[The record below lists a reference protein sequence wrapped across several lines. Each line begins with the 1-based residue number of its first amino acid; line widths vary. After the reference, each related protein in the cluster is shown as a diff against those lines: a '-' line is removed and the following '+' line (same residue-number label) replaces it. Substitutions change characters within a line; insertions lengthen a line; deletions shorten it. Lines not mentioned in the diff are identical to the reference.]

1 VKTCQSFPSSL
12 CRVRRNAIA
21 AFGTRNSSGLARLKR
36 LKVNCFE
43 ASKDADAHQAA
54 LGLLICSLPVQRW
67 MLRTSTSI
75 SMGGPGVPISNTSDF
90 TNTSY
95 NFVVAVVLLTSPHT

>member
-43 ASKDADAHQAA
+43 ARVRTLMPTKP
-54 LGLLICSLPVQRW
+54 LWVCSSAVCLCNGGCSELQLQYRW
-67 MLRTSTSI
+67 VD
-75 SMGGPGVPISNTSDF
+75 PGF
-90 TNTSY
+90 
-95 NFVVAVVLLTSPHT
+95 L